1 MKDSWKSGDPY
12 EYFMGRWSSLAAQG
26 FLEWLSPRHGL
37 KWLDV
42 GCGSGALSE
51 AAMHGFEPES
61 LMAIDQSEGFVHTA
75 QKRLGGRAQCRVGNA
90 IDLPVADRCVDLTVS
105 GLVLN
110 FIPDAGKAL
119 GEMKRVTV
127 DGGTVAIYV
136 WDYVGKMDFLQIF
149 WNAATE
155 LRNEASALDEARRFS
170 GFSSEALAESFTK
183 AGFEQVKTA
192 SIDIDTHFADF
203 DDYWEPE

>member
-1 MKDSWKSGDPY
+1 
-12 EYFMGRWSSLAAQG
+12 
-26 FLEWLSPRHGL
+26 
-37 KWLDV
+37 
-42 GCGSGALSE
+42 
-51 AAMHGFEPES
+51 
-61 LMAIDQSEGFVHTA
+61 
-75 QKRLGGRAQCRVGNA
+75 
-90 IDLPVADRCVDLTVS
+90 
-105 GLVLN
+105 
-110 FIPDAGKAL
+110 
-119 GEMKRVTV
+119 
-127 DGGTVAIYV
+127 VAIYV

-203 DDYWEPE
+203 DDYWEPFLGGQGPAPGYVTSLSGTEREALRRLIQKRLSLQNDGSIQLRARALGVKGRMVR